1 MDPAKHQRRPRLEL
15 KLRHHPDNL
24 HALYRESEDPVER
37 SRWHAIWLLFGAPA
51 PQMNRATG
59 HSIPEV
65 AQTLGYS
72 TRWVRDTLHR
82 YNQGKPMADARYHN
96 PGQPPLLPPELQEAF
111 RQALL

>member
-1 MDPAKHQRRPRLEL
+1 MHLAKHQRRPRLAL
-15 KLRHHPDNL
+15 KLRHHPGHARRAYLGNL
-24 HALYRESEDPVER
+24 LALYRESENPFER
-37 SRWHAIWLLFGAPA
+37 ARWHAIWLLFGAPAPQMNRFGAPA

-82 YNQGKPMADARYHN
+82 
-96 PGQPPLLPPELQEAF
+96 
-111 RQALL
+111 